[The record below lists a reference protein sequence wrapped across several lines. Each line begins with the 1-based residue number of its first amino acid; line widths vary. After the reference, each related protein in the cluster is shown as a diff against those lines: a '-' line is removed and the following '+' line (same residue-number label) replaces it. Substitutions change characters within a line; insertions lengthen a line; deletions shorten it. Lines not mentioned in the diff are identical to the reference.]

1 MTSDIPVM
9 RRPAGQQ
16 AHPLL
21 VDQVVY
27 VLAGRSE
34 AETER
39 RIADACAVS
48 GIDPARAV
56 ACVAAPPGGKQGA
69 AKGSART
76 ETRKPTSGPDFAP
89 TTQSE
94 EAAPCHSPT

>member
-1 MTSDIPVM
+1 MTRDIPVM
-9 RRPAGQQ
+9 LRPAGQH

-27 VLAGRSE
+27 VLAGRSQ

-39 RIADACAVS
+39 RIADACAAS

-76 ETRKPTSGPDFAP
+76 DARKPASGPDFAP
-89 TTQSE
+89 GNHAKENTR
-94 EAAPCHSPT
+94 CHSPT